1 MVKITFVE
9 FDGRETEVD
18 ARPGMSLM
26 KNAVAANVPG
36 VLAECGGNC
45 ACGTCR
51 IYFDPK
57 WASLMPAPRGS
68 EIEMLE
74 YWNEQGDGVRLSC
87 QVPVIEAMERLVLRL
102 PESQN

>member
-9 FDGRETEVD
+9 FDGRETEVE
-18 ARPGMSLM
+18 ARPGLSLM

-51 IYFDPK
+51 IYFDPQ
-57 WASLMPAPRGS
+57 WASLMPAPRES

-87 QVPVIEAMERLVLRL
+87 QVPVTKAMDSLVLRL

>member
-9 FDGRETEVD
+9 HDGSQTQVN
-18 ARPGMSLM
+18 ARSGLSLM

-51 IYFDPK
+51 IYFDPE
-57 WASLMPAPRGS
+57 WARLMPQPRES
-68 EIEMLE
+68 ETEMLD
-74 YWNEQGDGVRLSC
+74 YWNEQGAGVRLSC
-87 QVPVIEAMERLVLRL
+87 QVPVVEAMDGMVLRL

>member
-9 FDGRETEVD
+9 FDGTRTEID
-18 ARPGMSLM
+18 ARPGLSLM
-26 KNAVAANVPG
+26 KNAMAASVPG

-51 IYFDPK
+51 IYFDPE
-57 WASLMPAPRGS
+57 WAKLMPPPRAS
-68 EIEMLE
+68 ETEMLE
-74 YWNEQGDGVRLSC
+74 YWNEPSEGARLSC
-87 QVPVIEAMERLVLRL
+87 QVPAVDAMEGMVLRL

>member
-9 FDGRETEVD
+9 HDGRKTVVD
-18 ARPGMSLM
+18 ARPGVSLM
-26 KNAVAANVPG
+26 KNAVAADVPG

-51 IYFDPK
+51 IYFDPEWGK
-57 WASLMPAPRGS
+57 LMPSPRES
-68 EIEMLE
+68 EVEMLD
-74 YWNEQGDGVRLSC
+74 YWHEQGDGVRLSC
-87 QVPVIEAMERLVLRL
+87 QVPVVEAMEGMVLRL